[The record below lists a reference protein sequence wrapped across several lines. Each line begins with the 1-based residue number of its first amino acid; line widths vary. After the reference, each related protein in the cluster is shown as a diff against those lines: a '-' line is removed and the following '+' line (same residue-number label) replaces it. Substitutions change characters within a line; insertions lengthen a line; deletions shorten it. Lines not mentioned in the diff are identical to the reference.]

1 MSVCMWGDSSNFT
14 HKYMHFIVYELYFS
28 KAIRKRRKKRKRR
41 RPRLTSASRTLAK
54 IPKGENIFSNL
65 KIVIGNSRIFRVF
78 QAVFISLR
86 RF

>member
-1 MSVCMWGDSSNFT
+1 MQ
-14 HKYMHFIVYELYFS
+14 FIVYKLYFS
-28 KAIRKRRKKRKRR
+28 KAIRKRRKKRKR